1 MYLKKKNYSSLLE
14 VILVANGVI
23 HLFKKGVK
31 VLMLKFQV
39 LGQNIK
45 TPIPQQPIPI
55 YPNVNPI

>member
-1 MYLKKKNYSSLLE
+1 MYLKKNYSSLLE
-14 VILVANGVI
+14 VIIVANGVI

>member
-1 MYLKKKNYSSLLE
+1 MYLKSSSSLLE

-31 VLMLKFQV
+31 VLKLKFQV

-45 TPIPQQPIPI
+45 TLIPQQPIPI
-55 YPNVNPI
+55 YTDVNPI